1 MVTPHR
7 HATEPTPGVRHL
19 HDRAMENL
27 SFIRDTMARAGSFTA
42 VPGWGGVAMGAT
54 ALLAGALA
62 RTATDATE
70 WLTVWLAEA
79 AIAIGLGG
87 VFLVRKTAAMGAPM
101 PWRAARQFIGSL
113 LPPLLAGAVLTP
125 VLFRAGLHTL
135 LPGLWLLL
143 YGAGVTAAGTFSVP
157 VVPVMGAVFMALG
170 ALALVAAPAAGDLLL
185 ILGFGGVH
193 IVFGVVIARRYGG

>member
-1 MVTPHR
+1 
-7 HATEPTPGVRHL
+7 
-19 HDRAMENL
+19 MEDL

-62 RTATDATE
+62 RTTTDPGE

-79 AIAIGLGG
+79 VIAVGLGG
-87 VFLVRKTAAMGAPM
+87 IFLVRKAAAMGAPR
-101 PWRAARQFIGSL
+101 PWRAARQFMGSL
-113 LPPLLAGAVLTP
+113 VPSLLAGALLTP
-125 VLFRAGLHTL
+125 VLVQAGLHSV

-157 VVPVMGAVFMALG
+157 VVPVMGSVFMALG
-170 ALALVAAPAAGDLLL
+170 ALALLMAPGAGDLLL

-193 IVFGVVIARRYGG
+193 IAFGVIIARRYGG

>member
-1 MVTPHR
+1 MAKPHPSPPDRTPPVH
-7 HATEPTPGVRHL
+7 HL

-54 ALLAGALA
+54 AVLAGALA
-62 RTATDATE
+62 RTTTDPTE
-70 WLTVWLAEA
+70 WLAVWLGGAV
-79 AIAIGLGG
+79 IAVGVGG
-87 VFLVRKTAAMGAPM
+87 AFLVRKATTMGAPM
-101 PWRAARQFIGSL
+101 PWRAARQFMGSL
-113 LPPLLAGAVLTP
+113 LPPLLAGAVLTV
-125 VLFRAGLHTL
+125 VLARAGLHSL
-135 LPGLWLLL
+135 LPGVWLLL

-170 ALALVAAPAAGDLLL
+170 ALALLVAPAAGDLLL

>member
-1 MVTPHR
+1 MAKPQPHASEGAPR
-7 HATEPTPGVRHL
+7 VRHL
-19 HDRAMENL
+19 HDRAMEDL

-62 RTATDATE
+62 RTTTAPTE

-79 AIAIGLGG
+79 VLAIGVGG
-87 VFLVRKTAAMGAPM
+87 VFLVRKAAAMGAPM
-101 PWRAARQFIGSL
+101 PWRAARQFMGSL
-113 LPPLLAGAVLTP
+113 LPPLVAGAVLTP
-125 VLFRAGLHTL
+125 VLFRAGLHTI

-157 VVPVMGAVFMALG
+157 VVPVMGATFMALG

-185 ILGFGGVH
+185 MLGFGGVH
-193 IVFGVVIARRYGG
+193 IVFGMMIARRYGG